1 MIRDSFEKATTPMKM
16 PSNEYFWQ
24 QAYATYSSS
33 VETTPYRFSFADPTS
48 GNNVL
53 AQYLL
58 GKTQTGD
65 DEGEDYISTKLGT
78 NDTQRVARAMEA
90 NFDMAT
96 LFAFARSPHAASVD
110 ITTTLERNIWT
121 YDTTVLAI
129 LALPLLAT
137 VLVLCI
143 GWKVQS
149 DEVVIGYDPLEIARR
164 ADEVLTPS
172 LGAAKQHSECKN
184 RISSGSS
191 GAYSAVEARPPS
203 LSPGDGTDHDG
214 DLAETSSLRRSRLTD
229 TDEQN
234 DGLMAPPIHRDENE
248 REWNA
253 RDVLSEQGRTAV

>member
-1 MIRDSFEKATTPMKM
+1 MKI

-24 QAYATYSSS
+24 QAYATYSTSIA
-33 VETTPYRFSFADPTS
+33 TTPYRFSFADPTS

-78 NDTQRVARAMEA
+78 SDTQRVARAMEA

-96 LFAFARSPHAASVD
+96 LFAFARSPHAASID

-143 GWKVQS
+143 AWKVQS

-164 ADEVLTPS
+164 ADEVLMPS
-172 LGAAKQHSECKN
+172 LRAMTQDCEGKN
-184 RISSGSS
+184 RITSGSS
-191 GAYSAVEARPPS
+191 GAYSALETQPS
-203 LSPGDGTDHDG
+203 PLAAGEGADFDGV
-214 DLAETSSLRRSRLTD
+214 LAETSPPRDSRSTD
-229 TDEQN
+229 TDE
-234 DGLMAPPIHRDENE
+234 
-248 REWNA
+248 
-253 RDVLSEQGRTAV
+253 

>member
-33 VETTPYRFSFADPTS
+33 ISTTPYRFSFADPTS

-58 GKTQTGD
+58 GKTRTDD

-164 ADEVLTPS
+164 ADEVLMPS
-172 LGAAKQHSECKN
+172 LGAATQHSECKN

-191 GAYSAVEARPPS
+191 GAYSAVEARTPS
-203 LSPGDGTDHDG
+203 LSPGDGTDLDG
-214 DLAETSSLRRSRLTD
+214 DLAETSTLRRSRLTD

-234 DGLMAPPIHRDENE
+234 DGLMARPIQRDENE
-248 REWNA
+248 RDWNA
-253 RDVLSEQGRTAV
+253 RDVLSEQGRTVV